1 MDKIGHMRALV
12 TVARLGSFSAAAR
25 ELEVTPGML
34 SKQVKQLEEDLDVRL
49 LQRTTRGV
57 SLTDAGELYVDQ
69 VVDILQRIEDTEMA
83 VTALNSSPRG
93 VLRVSCPPSFGTQV
107 LTPIIAA
114 FARGNSGL
122 RIELG
127 LQDAEPDMVASR
139 LDLIFRIGTLKDSSL
154 VSKQVGSAPYMLC
167 ASPAFIAASGRPLTV
182 RELADFNCILDESMD
197 GYERWSFI
205 ADGTLVAQP
214 VSGNFSS
221 PSTAAVIEAAV
232 AGLGIAYVP
241 RYAVVDELARAELAE
256 ITLDNARAMSLPVTA
271 LYSSRQFMAAKT
283 RVFLDYFIEHVDGQ
297 AGRRGARGAVG
308 EQSVSAGANS
318 FAR

>member
-1 MDKIGHMRALV
+1 MDKFGHMRALV

-69 VVDILQRIEDTEMA
+69 AVDILQRIEDTETA

-93 VLRVSCPPSFGTQV
+93 VLRVSCPPSFGTEV

-114 FARGNSGL
+114 FARDNSGI

-127 LQDAEPDMVASR
+127 LQDIEPDVIASR
-139 LDLIFRIGTLKDSSL
+139 LDLMFRIGALKDSSL

-167 ASPAFIAASGRPLTV
+167 AAPTFVAANGRPLTV
-182 RELADFNCILDESMD
+182 QALADFNCILDESMD
-197 GYERWSFI
+197 AYERWSFI

-214 VSGNFSS
+214 VSGNFAS

-241 RYAVVDELARAELAE
+241 RYAVVDELARDELIE
-256 ITLDNARAMSLPVTA
+256 IVLENGRAMSLPVTA

-283 RVFLDYFIEHVDGQ
+283 RIFLDYFIEHVDGKT
-297 AGRRGARGAVG
+297 ARHSIV
-308 EQSVSAGANS
+308 GANS
-318 FAR
+318 FAH

>member
-34 SKQVKQLEEDLDVRL
+34 SKQVKHLEAELDVRL

-69 VVDILQRIEDTEMA
+69 VVDILQRIEDTELA
-83 VTALNSSPRG
+83 VTALNSAPRG
-93 VLRVSCPPSFGTQV
+93 VLRVSCPPSFGTEV
-107 LTPIIAA
+107 LTPIIAV
-114 FARGNSGL
+114 FARDNSGI

-127 LQDAEPDMVASR
+127 LQDAEPDVVASR
-139 LDLIFRIGTLKDSSL
+139 LDLIFRIGALKDSSL
-154 VSKQVGSAPYMLC
+154 VCKQVGSAPYMLC
-167 ASPAFIAASGRPLTV
+167 AAPSFIEVSGRPLTV
-182 RELADFNCILDESMD
+182 RELANFNCILDESMD
-197 GYERWSFI
+197 GYERWNFI

-214 VSGNFSS
+214 VSGNFAS

-241 RYAVVDELARAELAE
+241 RYAVVDELARGELAE
-256 ITLDNARAMSLPVTA
+256 ITIESCVAMSLPVSA
-271 LYSSRQFMAAKT
+271 LYSSRQYMAAKT
-283 RVFLDYFIEHVDGQ
+283 RIFLDYFIEHVDGK
-297 AGRRGARGAVG
+297 ADSHCVTGRTI
-308 EQSVSAGANS
+308 Q
-318 FAR
+318 

>member
-34 SKQVKQLEEDLDVRL
+34 SKQVKHLEEELDVRL

-69 VVDILQRIEDTEMA
+69 VVDILQRIEDTETA
-83 VTALNSSPRG
+83 VTALNSTPRG

-114 FARGNSGL
+114 FARDNSGI

-127 LQDAEPDMVASR
+127 LQDAEPDVVASR
-139 LDLIFRIGTLKDSSL
+139 LDLIFRIGALKDSSL
-154 VSKQVGSAPYMLC
+154 VCKQVGSAPYMLC
-167 ASPAFIAASGRPLTV
+167 AAPSFIETSGRPLTV
-182 RELADFNCILDESMD
+182 RDLANFNCILDESMD
-197 GYERWSFI
+197 GYERWNFI

-214 VSGNFSS
+214 VNGNFAS

-232 AGLGIAYVP
+232 AGLGISYVP
-241 RYAVVDELARAELAE
+241 RYAVVDELGRGELAE
-256 ITLDNARAMSLPVTA
+256 IAIEHSTAMSLPVTA

-283 RVFLDYFIEHVDGQ
+283 RIFLDYFIEHVDGK
-297 AGRRGARGAVG
+297 AGNHGVTCRTV
-308 EQSVSAGANS
+308 Q
-318 FAR
+318 

>member
-12 TVARLGSFSAAAR
+12 TIARLGSFSAAAR

-34 SKQVKQLEEDLDVRL
+34 SKQVKQLEDDLDVRL

-69 VVDILQRIEDTEMA
+69 VVDILQRIEDTELA

-114 FARGNSGL
+114 FARDNRGI

-127 LQDAEPDMVASR
+127 LQDAEPDVIASR
-139 LDLIFRIGTLKDSSL
+139 LDLIFRIGALKDSSL
-154 VSKQVGSAPYMLC
+154 VCKQVGSAPYMLC
-167 ASPAFIAASGRPLTV
+167 ASPSFVAGSGQPRTV

-197 GYERWSFI
+197 AYERWSFI
-205 ADGTLVAQP
+205 AEGTLVAQP

-241 RYAVVDELARAELAE
+241 RYAVVDELARRELLE
-256 ITLDNARAMSLPVTA
+256 LTLTNGVPMSLPVTA
-271 LYSSRQFMAAKT
+271 LYSSRQYMAAKT
-283 RVFLDYFIEHVDGQ
+283 RVFLDYFIEHVDGTN
-297 AGRRGARGAVG
+297 ATAIAP
-308 EQSVSAGANS
+308 SSAGANL
-318 FAR
+318 FAH

>member
-1 MDKIGHMRALV
+1 MRALV

-34 SKQVKQLEEDLDVRL
+34 SKQVKHLEEELDVRL

-69 VVDILQRIEDTEMA
+69 VVDILQRIEDTELA
-83 VTALNSSPRG
+83 VTALNSAPRG

-114 FARGNSGL
+114 FARDNSGI

-127 LQDAEPDMVASR
+127 LQDAEPDVVASR
-139 LDLIFRIGTLKDSSL
+139 LDLIFRIGALKDSSL

-167 ASPAFIAASGRPLTV
+167 AAPSFIETSGRPLTV
-182 RELADFNCILDESMD
+182 RELANFNCILDESMD
-197 GYERWSFI
+197 GYERWNFI
-205 ADGTLVAQP
+205 AEGTLIAQP
-214 VSGNFSS
+214 VNGNFAS
-221 PSTAAVIEAAV
+221 PSTAAVIEAAA

-241 RYAVVDELARAELAE
+241 RYAVIDELARGDLAE
-256 ITLDNARAMSLPVTA
+256 ITLEHSAAMSLPVTA
-271 LYSSRQFMAAKT
+271 LFSSRQYMAAKT
-283 RVFLDYFIEHVDGQ
+283 RIFLGYFIEHVERKTGHHGVT
-297 AGRRGARGAVG
+297 GRTV
-308 EQSVSAGANS
+308 Q
-318 FAR
+318 

>member
-34 SKQVKQLEEDLDVRL
+34 SKQVKHLEEELDVRL

-83 VTALNSSPRG
+83 VTALNSAPRG

-114 FARGNSGL
+114 FARDNSGL

-127 LQDAEPDMVASR
+127 LQDAEPDVIASR
-139 LDLIFRIGTLKDSSL
+139 LDLIFRIGALKDSSL
-154 VSKQVGSAPYMLC
+154 VCKQVGSAPYMLC
-167 ASPAFIAASGRPLTV
+167 AAPSFIESSGRPLTV
-182 RELADFNCILDESMD
+182 RELANFNCILDESMD
-197 GYERWSFI
+197 GYERWNFI

-214 VSGNFSS
+214 VNGNFAS

-232 AGLGIAYVP
+232 AGLGISYVP
-241 RYAVVDELARAELAE
+241 RYAVVDELARGELAE
-256 ITLDNARAMSLPVTA
+256 IAIAQSTAMSLPVTA

-283 RVFLDYFIEHVDGQ
+283 RIFLDYFIEHVDGK
-297 AGRRGARGAVG
+297 AGSHGVTCRTV
-308 EQSVSAGANS
+308 Q
-318 FAR
+318 

>member
-25 ELEVTPGML
+25 ELEVTPGMV
-34 SKQVKQLEEDLDVRL
+34 SKQVKHLEEELDVRL

-69 VVDILQRIEDTEMA
+69 VVDILQRIEATELA
-83 VTALNSSPRG
+83 VTALNSAPRG

-114 FARGNSGL
+114 FARDNSGI

-127 LQDAEPDMVASR
+127 LQDAEPDVVASR
-139 LDLIFRIGTLKDSSL
+139 LDLIFRIGSLKDSSL

-167 ASPAFIAASGRPLTV
+167 AAPSFIEGSGRPLTV
-182 RELADFNCILDESMD
+182 QELANFNCILDESME
-197 GYERWSFI
+197 GYERWNFI

-214 VSGNFSS
+214 VNGNFAS

-232 AGLGIAYVP
+232 AGLGIVYVP
-241 RYAVVDELARAELAE
+241 RYAVIDELSRGDLAE
-256 ITLDNARAMSLPVTA
+256 ITLDNSKAMSLPVTA

-283 RVFLDYFIEHVDGQ
+283 RIFLDYFIEHVDGKDVSHG
-297 AGRRGARGAVG
+297 ATRRTV
-308 EQSVSAGANS
+308 Q
-318 FAR
+318 

>member
-34 SKQVKQLEEDLDVRL
+34 SKQVKHLEAELDVRL

-69 VVDILQRIEDTEMA
+69 VVDILQRIEDTELA
-83 VTALNSSPRG
+83 VTALNSAPRG
-93 VLRVSCPPSFGTQV
+93 VLRVSCPPSFGTEV
-107 LTPIIAA
+107 LTPIIAV
-114 FARGNSGL
+114 FARDNSGI

-127 LQDAEPDMVASR
+127 LQDAEPDVVASR
-139 LDLIFRIGTLKDSSL
+139 LDLIFRIGALKDSSL
-154 VSKQVGSAPYMLC
+154 VCKQVGSAPYMLC
-167 ASPAFIAASGRPLTV
+167 AAPSFIEVSGRPLTV
-182 RELADFNCILDESMD
+182 RELANFNCILDESMD
-197 GYERWSFI
+197 GYQRWNFI

-214 VSGNFSS
+214 VSGNFAS

-241 RYAVVDELARAELAE
+241 RYAVVDELARGELAE
-256 ITLDNARAMSLPVTA
+256 ITIESCVAMSLPVSA
-271 LYSSRQFMAAKT
+271 LYSSRQYMAAKT
-283 RVFLDYFIEHVDGQ
+283 RIFLDYFIEHVDGK
-297 AGRRGARGAVG
+297 ADSHCVTGRTI
-308 EQSVSAGANS
+308 Q
-318 FAR
+318 